1 MQKKSEK
8 VQIWIITRAEREE
21 MEGKMQIRENMGI
34 CHKGEKS
41 L

>member
-8 VQIWIITRAEREE
+8 AQVCIITRAEREE
-21 MEGKMQIRENMGI
+21 MEGKMQIRENMSI
-34 CHKGEKS
+34 CDKGEKS